1 MLITLEEMIMK
12 TEKGTKMVILIVLIV
27 NALVKYSATFPNND
41 MSHGYQASQGQKNAL
56 ISLAQYC

>member
-1 MLITLEEMIMK
+1 MK

-41 MSHGYQASQGQKNAL
+41 MSHGYQTSQGQRKTL
-56 ISLAQYC
+56 